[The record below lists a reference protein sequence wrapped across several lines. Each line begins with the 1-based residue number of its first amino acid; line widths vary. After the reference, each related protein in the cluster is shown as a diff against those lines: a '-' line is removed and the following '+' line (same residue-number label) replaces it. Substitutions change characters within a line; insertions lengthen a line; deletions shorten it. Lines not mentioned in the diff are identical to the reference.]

1 MINQARLINRFME
14 LVQIDSLSR
23 EERAMADRLKAELL
37 ALGAVV
43 REDQSGKKIAGNA
56 GNLIADFSDQIDGPL
71 LLLSAHMDRV
81 EPGRGIKAEICG
93 DYLVS
98 QGETVLAGDDLIAVA
113 AILEALTG
121 LQEKGER
128 YGRIKVVFT
137 VAEEQGLLGA
147 KSIDPEE
154 IKSADYGIV
163 FDLDDQVGMIVDK
176 APSQFKFNATII
188 GKSPSAGVDAIK
200 IASKAISEMKL
211 GRPDRG
217 ITANIGVIKGGKVS
231 HLTADLV
238 ELEGETRGHS
248 TEHLK
253 KQIGHIKEVISK
265 ATAKYQGQVSFRI
278 EKNYPGFELAR
289 DSDIIKL
296 VEKSI
301 QRLNLPLAYR
311 ESSGGSDAN
320 IFNQYGLPTVNLGI
334 GAERVHS
341 LEERVK
347 IDNMIKLAQLIS
359 KIIAI
364 NRGND

>member
-1 MINQARLINRFME
+1 MINRQRLVSKFME
-14 LVQIDSLSR
+14 LVQIDSVSR
-23 EERAMADRLKAELL
+23 EERAMADRLKQELKS
-37 ALGAVV
+37 LGAGV

-81 EPGRGIKAEICG
+81 EPGRGIKAEISG
-93 DYLVS
+93 NYLIS

-113 AILEALTG
+113 AIIEALTG

-154 IKSADYGIV
+154 IKCADYGIV
-163 FDLDDQVGMIVDK
+163 FDLDAHVGMIVNK
-176 APSQFKFNATII
+176 APSQFKFNASII
-188 GKSPSAGVDAIK
+188 GKSASAGVDAIK
-200 IASKAISEMKL
+200 IASKAISEMNL
-211 GRPDRG
+211 GRPDQG
-217 ITANIGVIKGGKVS
+217 ITANIGVIKGGKPS
-231 HLTADLV
+231 NLGADLL
-238 ELEGETRGHS
+238 ELEGEARGHS

-253 KQIGHIKEVISK
+253 RQIEHIKEVIIK
-265 ATAKYQGQVSFRI
+265 ATAKYRGQAKFRV
-278 EKNYPGFELAR
+278 ERNYPGFELDR

-301 QRLNLPLAYR
+301 ESLGLPLTYR

-341 LEERVK
+341 IEERVK
-347 IDNMIKLAQLIS
+347 IDNMVKLVQLIR
-359 KIIAI
+359 KIIEI
-364 NRGND
+364 NRGNH